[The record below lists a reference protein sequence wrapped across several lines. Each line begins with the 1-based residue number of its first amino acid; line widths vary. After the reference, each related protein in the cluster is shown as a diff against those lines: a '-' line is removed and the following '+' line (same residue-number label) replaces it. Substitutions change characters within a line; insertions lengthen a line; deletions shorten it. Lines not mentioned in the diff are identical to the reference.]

1 MFSANDL
8 EDEELQDDHSS
19 NLTVEKPE
27 PFLEEKIHD
36 VRQIYFNEVGRKPV
50 LTVEQERVLTSLA
63 KAGDFDAR
71 QKMIEHNLRWV
82 AKIALRY
89 INRGVALMDLI
100 EEGNLG
106 LIHAVEK
113 FDPGFGFRFAT
124 YATWWIRQSIERAIM
139 NQSRTIRLPVPIA
152 KELNA
157 ILRARQKLGYD
168 AGEMGEDEIAQS
180 MGITLD
186 RMRETLHRNEKLLSL
201 DAPLDIDPTLSLGE
215 FIPDEQ
221 NPPPDR
227 ILEQVEMQ
235 RIVAECINELSTKQ
249 RGVIEKRYG
258 LNGEETM
265 TLDQI
270 AQTLGVTRERVRQ
283 IQKEALGQLRKD
295 ISDQGIQ
302 KEMMF

>member
-8 EDEELQDDHSS
+8 EDEELQDPGSS
-19 NLTVEKPE
+19 LTVEKPE
-27 PFLEEKIHD
+27 PFLEEETYD
-36 VRQIYFNEVGRKPV
+36 VRQIYFNEIGRKAV

-89 INRGVALMDLI
+89 LNRGVPLMDLI

-106 LIHAVEK
+106 LIHALEK
-113 FDPGFGFRFAT
+113 FDPGFGFRFST

-139 NQSRTIRLPVPIA
+139 NQSRTIRLPVHVV

-157 ILRARQKLGYD
+157 ILRTRQRLGYD
-168 AGEMGEDEIAQS
+168 ADEVGEEEIAQGV
-180 MGITLD
+180 GITPD
-186 RMRETLHRNEKLLSL
+186 KMRDTLHRNEKLLSL
-201 DAPLDIDPTLSLGE
+201 DAPLDIDPTLSIGE
-215 FIPDEQ
+215 SIPDEQ

-227 ILEQVEMQ
+227 VLEQTEMLGIVRKWTDNLSARQ
-235 RIVAECINELSTKQ
+235 RA
-249 RGVIEKRYG
+249 VIEKRYG

-265 TLDQI
+265 TLDQL
-270 AQTLGVTRERVRQ
+270 AQTLGVTRERIRQ
-283 IQKEALGQLRKD
+283 IQKEALGRLRKE
-295 ISDQGIQ
+295 ISDQGIR
-302 KEMMF
+302 KEMFL